1 MLNIYYARESVDKE
15 KFIFDTLKGTG
26 KIRQDSTYFDGRG
39 TGSRDGGSGND
50 GRGLPE
56 RQTILLVPDQY
67 TLEAEQQ
74 AFRHLQAEGLMDIEV
89 LSMSRLG
96 SRLISELGGGKQ
108 TFIDK
113 YGRHMILA
121 RIARENREK
130 LQVFR
135 GMEERNSFIEMVNNF
150 ISELK
155 QYNCGAAEM
164 EAMAAESG
172 EGTYTRR
179 KLEDL
184 SLLYRLY
191 EEEIRGKYTDSEDY
205 IDLYLSKISA
215 SKFLEGSRVW
225 VYGFDS
231 FAPKALSVIGQLM
244 ARADEVNVVLTWDD
258 AAAGK
263 GPHESRDADLFALTG
278 MVMEN
283 LEEEARAAGVESR
296 RRAIPSGPS
305 SAWARHSAVVDNEI
319 SPAIAHIEK
328 ELYTLPSRKSENHAG
343 ITLVAAAGLYNEAES
358 AAAYI
363 LHLVRDEGLK
373 YRDIRLVCNDQET
386 RGPILERVFQ
396 EYGIP
401 VFSDAKKDILASPIV
416 QYVLALLDVIA
427 EKYRTEDLFRVLK
440 SGFGPLGREEVTDL
454 ENYAIKY
461 RIRRSMWKR
470 PFVKGVTEYGEDG
483 LAQLEDI
490 RQRAV
495 APVLILEP
503 LVTGKQADMQA
514 SGETAGQAAGGA
526 QTTAEFIQKFYKYLY
541 ETVSLPDRALDFIA
555 RQEELGRVDL
565 ADETSQVWGHM
576 IGILDQMMEIM
587 GGEAFDLE
595 TFLDIFRVGLSQVEI
610 GVLPPTRDGLLMG
623 TMQRTRMSSSG
634 TKALVIVGTNE
645 GVLPQEKPEAGLFS
659 TEEKEFFKAR
669 GTELCK
675 RDAVVLMEERL
686 AIYRNLSRPS
696 KYLWLSHSLSDGEGK
711 ESKPSS
717 VYLKIKELFPGL
729 VQQRDVLN
737 QDAGGF
743 GTGDGACS
751 GPYPLPL
758 VHSGVS
764 GLRHLTEALQDMAA
778 AADSSDSA
786 GFAAGQGGSNSPA
799 GLNPVWCE
807 AFRWYQK
814 HDPANLDR
822 IRDGLAFTNTQE
834 ALGSAA
840 ARQLFL
846 KKPEAA
852 ISLSPS
858 RLEKFSRCPFSHFV
872 SYGLRPEERRI
883 FEVAP
888 REIGDIY
895 HECLMTLTRTLTR
908 PDLDV
913 THPLSPWMTI
923 TRQECG
929 RMVRETARQQMESYR
944 EGLFHLGKEE
954 SYRSQRIYDICEKV
968 CWTVVEQ
975 VRAGQIKSCDFEVS
989 FRRGGKIAPVTLDI
1003 GGETI
1008 YIEGKIDRVDWLP
1021 GDRVK
1026 IIDYKTGNENFSIEE
1041 AKAGY
1046 RLQLMLYLAAA
1057 CEKQRKPAGVF
1068 YFKIT
1073 EPMLDATGKD
1083 WDGEELAREIRK
1095 NFKLNGVMVDDPQ
1108 VIQSIAGDFSGFSEI
1123 VPLRAGK
1130 EKITG
1135 TGKEN
1140 LISEEDFEELR
1151 EAVTAKAVEIC
1162 RNLAEGRIDIHPMKT
1177 KDKSACTYCEYKGIC
1192 RFDTVFEGCR
1202 YHIIS

>member
-1 MLNIYYARESVDKE
+1 MLNIYYGRENVDKE
-15 KFIFDTLKGTG
+15 KFIFDQIRQGSTGFDSQRGDRTARNREKGTH
-26 KIRQDSTYFDGRG
+26 
-39 TGSRDGGSGND
+39 
-50 GRGLPE
+50 
-56 RQTILLVPDQY
+56 TILLVPDQY

-96 SRLISELGGGKQ
+96 SRLISELGGAKQ

-121 RIARENREK
+121 RIARENRDR

-135 GMEERNSFIEMVNNF
+135 GLEERNSFIEMVNNF

-155 QYNCGAAEM
+155 QYNCGTAEL
-164 EAMAAESG
+164 EAMAEESAEGS
-172 EGTYTRR
+172 YTRR

-184 SLLYRLY
+184 TLLYNQY

-205 IDLYLSKISA
+205 IDLYLNKIRDSKLI
-215 SKFLEGSRVW
+215 EGSRVW
-225 VYGFDS
+225 IYGFDS
-231 FAPKALSVIGQLM
+231 FAPKALAVIGQLI
-244 ARADEVNVVLTWDD
+244 ARAEEVNVVLTWDE
-258 AAAGK
+258 G
-263 GPHESRDADLFALTG
+263 GRDADLFALTG

-283 LEEEARAAGVESR
+283 LEAEARAVGADVCRKSISTSDDSIWLREDMS
-296 RRAIPSGPS
+296 PS
-305 SAWARHSAVVDNEI
+305 
-319 SPAIAHIEK
+319 IAHIEK
-328 ELYTLPSRKSENHAG
+328 EIYTLPSRKSGSHEG
-343 ITLVAAAGLYNEAES
+343 VTLVAAAGLYNEAES
-358 AAAYI
+358 AAAYV
-363 LHLVRDEGLK
+363 LQLVREEGLK
-373 YRDIRLVCNDQET
+373 YRDIRLVCNDQDV

-401 VFSDAKKDILASPIV
+401 LFRDAKKDILSSPVV
-416 QYVLALLDVIA
+416 QYVLALLDTAV
-427 EKYRTEDLFRVLK
+427 EEWRTEDLFRVLK
-440 SGFGPLGREEVTDL
+440 SGFGPLNHEETADL

-461 RIRRSMWKR
+461 RIRRTMWKR
-470 PFVKGVTEYGEDG
+470 PFIKGVTEYGEEG
-483 LAQLEDI
+483 LLRLEEL
-490 RQRAV
+490 RQKAA
-495 APVLILEP
+495 APVLALEP
-503 LVTGKQADMQA
+503 LMKAETG
-514 SGETAGQAAGGA
+514 GEPLTVNC
-526 QTTAEFIQKFYKYLY
+526 FIQELYRYLY
-541 ETVSLPDRALDFIA
+541 ETVQLPDRILEFMN

-565 ADETSQVWGHM
+565 AGETGQIWGHM

-587 GGEAFDLE
+587 GEEPFDAE

-623 TMQRTRMSSSG
+623 TMQRTRVSQA
-634 TKALVIVGTNE
+634 KALVVVGANE

-659 TEEKEFFKAR
+659 TEEKELFRDR

-675 RDAVVLMEERL
+675 VDAVVLMEERL
-686 AIYRNLSRPS
+686 AVYRNLSRPS
-696 KYLWLSHSLSDGEGK
+696 KYLWLSHSVSDGDGK

-717 VYLKIKELFPGL
+717 VYLKMKELFPGL
-729 VQQRDVLN
+729 EEQRDVLSQN
-737 QDAGGF
+737 PAGE
-743 GTGDGACS
+743 ACS
-751 GPYPLPL
+751 PLPL
-758 VHSGVS
+758 IHSGVS
-764 GLRHLTEALQDMAA
+764 TLRHLTGALQDVT
-778 AADSSDSA
+778 SA
-786 GFAAGQGGSNSPA
+786 GGGETGASAGNPAAGLDAAWKETLS
-799 GLNPVWCE
+799 
-807 AFRWYQK
+807 WYQQ
-814 HDPANLDR
+814 HDEANLEV
-822 IRDGLAFTNTQE
+822 IRQGLAFTNTQE
-834 ALGSAA
+834 VLGSAA

-846 KKPEAA
+846 RNPEAA

-895 HECLMTLTRTLTR
+895 HECLMTMAQTLTR

-923 TRQECG
+923 TREDCG
-929 RMVRETARQQMESYR
+929 KLVRETARRQMESYR
-944 EGLFHLGKEE
+944 EGIFQLGKEE

-975 VRAGQIKSCDFEVS
+975 VRAGEIEGCDLEVG
-989 FRRGGKIAPVTLDI
+989 FRRGGKIQPVALDI
-1003 GGETI
+1003 GGETV

-1026 IIDYKTGNENFSIEE
+1026 IIDYKTGNENFSITE

-1046 RLQLMLYLAAA
+1046 RLQLMLYLQAA
-1057 CEKQRKPAGVF
+1057 CGAERKPAGVF

-1073 EPMLDATGKD
+1073 EPMVDATGKD
-1083 WDGEELAREIRK
+1083 WDEEELAREIRK

-1108 VIQSIAGDFSGFSEI
+1108 VIHSIAGDFSGFSEI

-1130 EKITG
+1130 EKISG

-1140 LISEEDFEELR
+1140 LISEEDFAQLR
-1151 EAVTAKAVEIC
+1151 DAVTAKTVEIC
-1162 RNLAEGRIDIHPMKT
+1162 RNLAEGNIDIHPMKT
-1177 KDKSACTYCEYKGIC
+1177 KERSACTYCEYKGIC
-1192 RFDTVFEGCR
+1192 RFDTVFEGCS
-1202 YHIIS
+1202 YNVVT